1 MTSKSHTLLAKNYVS
16 LIDPNQF
23 RYFLFFKTQITG
35 SFLVDSRTKMITD
48 YEETPENHLC

>member
-16 LIDPNQF
+16 PIDPNQF

-35 SFLVDSRTKMITD
+35 SFLADSRTKMITD
-48 YEETPENHLC
+48 YEGTPENHPC